1 MPKLKILICG
11 GGLAGNA
18 LAFWLTQQ
26 DHDITVLERFPSLR
40 TTGLQIDIRGHGVS
54 VLRLMGLDAA
64 FRAHAVSEQGLGFV
78 NSAGALKAYFPA
90 NRSGEGVQ
98 GFTTE
103 YEIMRGDLCRL
114 IHDPIQE
121 RVRYVFGKTVQSYS
135 QKAGVVEVL
144 YDDGERES
152 FDLLVGAD
160 GLWSHTRRMMLG
172 PGVTDPVT
180 FLGAYGAYF
189 TAPVPQQEGEE
200 YNGTVYIAPGRR
212 VLFTR
217 RHRADQIQVYIFL
230 VAASSL
236 LQGVQKNDVHAEKR
250 VFKEALR
257 GVGWKAE
264 EYVKWMQ
271 DADDFYCERLSTVD
285 MPAWSEGNVV
295 LLGDAAYC
303 PSAMTGMG
311 TTSAVVGAY
320 VLAGE
325 IGKACQNP
333 SSGDEAKEGIPSA
346 LKAYEEK
353 MRPFMQQVQAGI
365 TPDNGWWTK
374 LPASW
379 WGIAFLNFLLG
390 VAAWLRL
397 DAFAKLL
404 SREEV
409 VGWEL
414 PAYEGMDLRGSRG
427 EWEWGC

>member
-1 MPKLKILICG
+1 MAKLKILICG

-26 DHDITVLERFPSLR
+26 DHDVTVLERFPTLR
-40 TTGLQIDIRGHGVS
+40 TTGLQIDIRGHGVE
-54 VLRLMGLDAA
+54 VLKRMGLDAA
-64 FRAHAVSEQGLGFV
+64 FRAHAIEEQGLGFV
-78 NSAGALKAYFPA
+78 NSTGARKAYFPA

-114 IHDPIQE
+114 MHDPIQGKT
-121 RVRYVFGKTVQSYS
+121 RYVFGKTVQSYE
-135 QKAGVVEVL
+135 QKEGTVDVL
-144 YDDGERES
+144 YSDGEKET

-189 TAPVPQQEGEE
+189 TAPVPQQKSEE
-200 YNGTVYIAPGRR
+200 YNGTVYMAPGRR

-217 RHRADQIQVYIFL
+217 RHRADQIQVYMFL
-230 VAASSL
+230 VTASSL
-236 LQGVQKNDVHAEKR
+236 LQSVQKNDVQAEKTA
-250 VFKEALR
+250 FAEALR
-257 GVGWKAE
+257 GAGWKAE
-264 EYVKWMQ
+264 EYVRWMEE
-271 DADDFYCERLSTVD
+271 AEDFYCERLSTVN
-285 MPAWSEGNVV
+285 MPTWSDGHVV

-333 SSGDEAKEGIPSA
+333 SPGVEAREGIPSA

-365 TPDNGWWTK
+365 TPENGWWTK
-374 LPASW
+374 LPASA
-379 WGIAFLNFLLG
+379 WGIAVLNFVLG

-409 VGWEL
+409 VGWTL
-414 PAYEGMDLRGSRG
+414 PEYEGMDLRHGSG
-427 EWEWGC
+427 EE